1 MKHLRKFNE
10 VWEPTLPNKY
20 PNSTVELLR
29 NEFGKFDKSKYNHMS
44 EVRDIINR
52 VAKLEKTESVKRYLD
67 ELHKYYATLDKV
79 PANLMIGNIEYKSI
93 D

>member
-1 MKHLRKFNE
+1 
-10 VWEPTLPNKY
+10 
-20 PNSTVELLR
+20 
-29 NEFGKFDKSKYNHMS
+29 MS

-67 ELHKYYATLDKV
+67 ELHKYYATLDNV